1 MCLCLFSSVL
11 TSCSDG
17 EEATEELNSEAASST
32 VGRQGESLKGKCG
45 SKPHKH
51 TRVKTFFK
59 CKFCD
64 VLDKIQI

>member
-1 MCLCLFSSVL
+1 MCLCLFFSVL

-51 TRVKTFFK
+51 TRVKTF
-59 CKFCD
+59 
-64 VLDKIQI
+64 